1 MYCYK
6 YITEH
11 KQKFL
16 RPDGIVIVER
26 SAMCPL
32 QSMFE
37 HTARRIFDIPE
48 NKNLIDQVR
57 HFKELNGGS
66 LTITFYAGI
75 GPDGSTGERSE

>member
-1 MYCYK
+1 MYCYD

-11 KQKFL
+11 KKNFL
-16 RPDGIVIVER
+16 RPDGIVVVER

-37 HTARRIFDIPE
+37 HTVRRIFDIPE
-48 NKNLIDQVR
+48 NRDLIEQVR

-75 GPDGSTGERSE
+75 GPDGSSGERSE

>member
-1 MYCYK
+1 MNNLSSYCGLVDAKIRASDK
-6 YITEH
+6 YLPV
-11 KQKFL
+11 QK
-16 RPDGIVIVER
+16 
-26 SAMCPL
+26 
-32 QSMFE
+32 MFE

-48 NKNLIDQVR
+48 NKDLIDQVR